1 MKELH
6 KSMPAD
12 AAPDE
17 SSDYVVDARP
27 MCQGMPFVLTDS
39 APPRLVLKY
48 DKDFMVLDSDAYVPA
63 CSTLGYG
70 YYRSDTRHLS
80 QWSVTLDD
88 VPLSLL
94 SFDVEKG
101 YAGSFLYTNP
111 QTPSLPQQKIMIQR
125 QVILSEVV
133 AEKLVIENFH
143 SEEVTFDLRITYQS
157 DFADMFEVRG
167 MNRVERGR
175 RMRPKTDAQGGKL
188 FLAYKGLDGCLIE
201 TIVDFRG
208 RKPNSLVDGVALFTL
223 TLPVRQAIEIEI
235 CIYTRTD
242 GVTSGGDFKN
252 LDFNALMGDSDRA
265 FAQWRSAETSITTEN
280 RIVNFVLDRGYRDIY
295 ILRQSTPLGTGIAA
309 GIPWYSAVFGRDSA
323 IVAWQMLAFRPD
335 LARECIDILAAY
347 QGTKVDEFRAER
359 PGKIMHELRQG
370 ELARLHQIP
379 HTPYYGSVDA
389 TALWLI
395 LVARYLEWTG
405 DSNYVLSLWPKITLA
420 LNWLEEASP
429 GGYII
434 YKRESS
440 EGLENQGWKDSGDSV
455 SHASGVVANPPIA
468 LCEAQGYV
476 YAAQV
481 AMADVAQQFGHS
493 EMAAS
498 LRLKAQDLKGRFS
511 RDFWMAD
518 VQYPALALDGDGK
531 QVTAVSSNAG
541 HCLWSGI
548 IDGEHA
554 DRVAD
559 RLLGREMDSGW
570 GLRTLSARA
579 SYYNPISYHNGS
591 VWPHDNAII
600 IEGLRRIG
608 RTKESHK
615 IMGDMVAVAQNQ
627 QDFRLPELVCGFER
641 TNWSKPINYP
651 VSCSPQAWAAGSIF
665 QTLSACFNFQPDA
678 KNKILR
684 IVDPCLPDWLGT
696 VTIRRLKV
704 GEAELDI
711 AFETVNGNTFCQI
724 LRKSGQLKVI
734 IES

>member
-1 MKELH
+1 MKELEPPIIVDI
-6 KSMPAD
+6 PAD
-12 AAPDE
+12 G
-17 SSDYVVDARP
+17 SDYIVDPRP

-39 APPRLVLKY
+39 AHPRLILKY
-48 DKDFMVLDSDAYVPA
+48 DRDFMILDSEAYVPA
-63 CSTLGYG
+63 CNTLGYG

-80 QWSVTLDD
+80 EWSVTLDG

-111 QTPSLPQQKIMIQR
+111 QTPTLPQQKIMVQR
-125 QVILSEVV
+125 QVVLSEVV

-143 SEEVTFDLRITYQS
+143 SEAVTFDLCIRYQS

-167 MNRVERGR
+167 FNRAERGR
-175 RMRPKTDAQGGKL
+175 RMRPKNDAQNSKI
-188 FLAYKGLDGCLIE
+188 FLAYRGLDECLIE
-201 TIVDFRG
+201 TIVEFRN
-208 RKPNSLVDGVALFTL
+208 RRPDTLSDGVATFKL
-223 TLPVRQAIEIEI
+223 TLPVREPLEIETH
-235 CIYTRTD
+235 IYTRTA
-242 GVTSGGDFKN
+242 GVTSGGDYRK
-252 LDFNALMGDSDRA
+252 LDFNTLLADSDKA
-265 FAQWRSAETSITTEN
+265 FAQWRFAETTVTTDN
-280 RIVNFVLDRGYRDIY
+280 RIVNFILDRGYRDLY
-295 ILRQSTPLGTGIAA
+295 ILRQNTPQGTGIAA
-309 GIPWYSAVFGRDSA
+309 GIPWYSTVFGRDSA
-323 IVAWQMLAFRPD
+323 IVAWQMLPFRPD

-347 QGTKVDEFRAER
+347 QGTIVDEFRAER
-359 PGKIMHELRQG
+359 PGKIMHELRLG
-370 ELARLHQIP
+370 ELARLKLIP
-379 HTPYYGSVDA
+379 HTPYYGTVDA
-389 TALWLI
+389 TALWLA

-405 DSNYVLSLWPKITLA
+405 DMEYIQTLWPRILLA
-420 LNWLEEASP
+420 LSWLEEASP
-429 GGYII
+429 NGYIT

-440 EGLENQGWKDSGDSV
+440 EGLENQGWKDSGDSI
-455 SHASGVVANPPIA
+455 SLANGVVANPPIA

-476 YAAQV
+476 YAAQIAV
-481 AMADVAQQFGHS
+481 ADTAQALGNM
-493 EMAAS
+493 ELAAS
-498 LRLKAQDLKGRFS
+498 LRRKASDLKARFFN
-511 RDFWMAD
+511 DFWMPEL
-518 VQYPALALDGDGK
+518 QFPALALDGEGN

-548 IDGEHA
+548 IEDDSANH
-554 DRVAD
+554 VAD
-559 RLLGREMDSGW
+559 RLLAREMDSGW
-570 GLRTLSARA
+570 GLRTLSANA

-608 RTKESHK
+608 RIKEGHK

-641 TNWSKPINYP
+641 TDWSKPINYP

-665 QTLSACFNFQPDA
+665 QTLTACANFQPDA
-678 KNKILR
+678 RNKILR
-684 IVDPCLPDWLGT
+684 VVDPCLPAWLGN

-704 GEAELDI
+704 GQAELDI